1 MKTVIETLT
10 IDPEKYDL
18 TRIAPLDQ
26 LLFVDIER
34 KKRFYL
40 PFLTCVIRP
49 AP

>member
-26 LLFVDIER
+26 LLFVDIETTG
-34 KKRFYL
+34 FSAGSSSL
-40 PFLTCVIRP
+40 SEIG
-49 AP
+49 